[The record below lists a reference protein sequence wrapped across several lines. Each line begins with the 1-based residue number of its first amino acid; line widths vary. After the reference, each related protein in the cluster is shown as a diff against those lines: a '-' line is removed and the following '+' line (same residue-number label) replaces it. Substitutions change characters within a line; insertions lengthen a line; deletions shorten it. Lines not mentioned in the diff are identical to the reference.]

1 MMGRELPYECPHGM
15 KIGGD
20 ESFGYQNNV
29 CDECEAEAFQCLITR
44 RDRFAMAAM
53 AGLLANPSERWQV
66 AIVANIA
73 VNHADALI
81 GALNEGK
88 T

>member
-1 MMGRELPYECPHGM
+1 
-15 KIGGD
+15 
-20 ESFGYQNNV
+20 
-29 CDECEAEAFQCLITR
+29 
-44 RDRFAMAAM
+44 
-53 AGLLANPSERWQV
+53 LLANPSERWQV